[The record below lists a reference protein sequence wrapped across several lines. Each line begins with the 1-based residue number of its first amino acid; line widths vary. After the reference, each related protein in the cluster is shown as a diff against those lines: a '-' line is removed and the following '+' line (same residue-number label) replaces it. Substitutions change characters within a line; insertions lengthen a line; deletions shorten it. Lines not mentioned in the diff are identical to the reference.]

1 MDETLQRE
9 ERLLSALSHAGVLL
23 PVYGI
28 IAPIAV
34 WVTQRAKSRKVTFQA
49 IQATLYQALPLVFT
63 LVFFGCYMAA
73 ISLGMWA
80 IIPMSE
86 GGNDA
91 AAGMAITFLSLCPMV
106 ILMLFYTLFI
116 VYGVVGAIKVLRG
129 AEFHYWLIGPWLE
142 RYLNPAPV
150 EEAEEA

>member
-9 ERLLSALSHAGVLL
+9 ECLLSALAHAGVLL

-28 IAPIAV
+28 IAPIVV
-34 WVTQRAKSRKVTFQA
+34 WVTQRAKSREVTFQA

-63 LVFFGCYMAA
+63 MLFFGCYMAV
-73 ISLGMWA
+73 LGPGMLVV
-80 IIPMSE
+80 IPMSE

-91 AAGMAITFLSLCPMV
+91 AAAMVITFLSFCPLGF
-106 ILMLFYTLFI
+106 LMLFYTLFI

-129 AEFHYWLIGPWLE
+129 GEFSYWLIGPWLE
-142 RYLNPAPV
+142 RYLNPAAV
-150 EEAEEA
+150 EEEEEA

>member
-1 MDETLQRE
+1 MDKTLNRE
-9 ERLLSALSHAGVLL
+9 ECLLSALAHAGVLL

-28 IAPIAV
+28 VAPIAV
-34 WVTQRAKSRKVTFQA
+34 WVTQRTKSRKVTFQA
-49 IQATLYQALPLVFT
+49 IQATLYQALPLILT
-63 LVFFGCYMAA
+63 MLFFGCYMAA
-73 ISLGMWA
+73 MSLGMLA

-86 GGNDA
+86 GENYA
-91 AAGMAITFLSLCPMV
+91 AAEMAFTFLSLCPMG
-106 ILMLFYTLFI
+106 ILILFYTLFI

-150 EEAEEA
+150 EEEEAA